1 MLMWATLLTLA
12 GVRTFGGLI
21 VGRTFKLATFVAPTR
36 WFRGGLIR
44 SFDSA
49 DSRTNITTSV
59 PIRAKA
65 MMGTRVLMLME

>member
-1 MLMWATLLTLA
+1 MLIWATLLTPA

-21 VGRTFKLATFVAPTR
+21 VGRTFKLATFVAPTC
-36 WFRGGLIR
+36 WFRGWLIR
-44 SFDSA
+44 FDSA
-49 DSRTNITTSV
+49 DSRTNMTTSV